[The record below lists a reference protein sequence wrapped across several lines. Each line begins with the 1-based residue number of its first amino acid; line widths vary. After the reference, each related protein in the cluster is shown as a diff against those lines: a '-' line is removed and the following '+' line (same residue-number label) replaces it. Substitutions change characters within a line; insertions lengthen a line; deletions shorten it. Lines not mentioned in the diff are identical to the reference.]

1 MSKIIPC
8 VTLLKSGEL
17 RLGDICHFYRQ
28 VSISV
33 TAEQRPLAAG
43 TLPEVLTEREREA

>member
-8 VTLLKSGEL
+8 VTLLKPGEL
-17 RLGDICHFYRQ
+17 CLGDIRHIYRQ

-33 TAEQRPLAAG
+33 TAEQRPPAAG
-43 TLPEVLTEREREA
+43 VLPKVLMKRKREV